1 MNLFR
6 IADRPIAWADVQD
19 FCAQREVEGATL
31 DYKKDIPKEL
41 ERVISAMANTLGGVI
56 IIGVAEDNE
65 SRPVVPA
72 EGIAMAKGLV
82 ERITSICVDNIYP
95 PIVPDTQLCVNDA
108 GDKAFLV
115 IRVDQSREAPHAI
128 GSNTRVYVRT
138 GSLSDPDVL
147 ATLDRIKWLSER
159 REGAERFREWLYVRA
174 SERFN
179 VIHGGAVTGIPAS
192 REEHADKAWL
202 TLAVCPVYPSPEPLV
217 RSPEMAQI
225 RNKILVPDP
234 MGTDHE
240 FPISGNG
247 TVRRNVEDG
256 YVMHWAGGVGLRTY
270 HTHLNIHGLYYFRQ
284 TLAYNPKHQHASQI
298 DTYTTRMI
306 EIVDR
311 AFCVLE
317 SAEKFYREV
326 GYQGPLT
333 VRLELDRIDTLPMW
347 VADLTSRKA
356 SQETC
361 PRYSADRKVEA
372 LVYANTRTLASERSA
387 IVCQLVQRVAWA
399 YDWDVTPGMLTGYA
413 SWRKGG
419 L

>member
-159 REGAERFREWLYVRA
+159 REGAERFREWLQRHSRWGGNRYSCQSRGACRQGVVDASCVSCISKSGAARA
-174 SERFN
+174 
-179 VIHGGAVTGIPAS
+179 VA
-192 REEHADKAWL
+192 
-202 TLAVCPVYPSPEPLV
+202 
-217 RSPEMAQI
+217 
-225 RNKILVPDP
+225 RN
-234 MGTDHE
+234 GTDPE
-240 FPISGNG
+240 QDSG
-247 TVRRNVEDG
+247 
-256 YVMHWAGGVGLRTY
+256 
-270 HTHLNIHGLYYFRQ
+270 
-284 TLAYNPKHQHASQI
+284 S
-298 DTYTTRMI
+298 
-306 EIVDR
+306 
-311 AFCVLE
+311 
-317 SAEKFYREV
+317 
-326 GYQGPLT
+326 
-333 VRLELDRIDTLPMW
+333 
-347 VADLTSRKA
+347 
-356 SQETC
+356 
-361 PRYSADRKVEA
+361 
-372 LVYANTRTLASERSA
+372 
-387 IVCQLVQRVAWA
+387 
-399 YDWDVTPGMLTGYA
+399 
-413 SWRKGG
+413 
-419 L
+419 